1 MKGEIPF
8 SSPCV
13 VGHEITGEVVDHGT
27 HTPIEIVNRYIDET
41 RLHMLHIGLLLLRL
55 TTLLLPHIEIC

>member
-27 HTPIEIVNRYIDET
+27 HTPAEIISRYVY
-41 RLHMLHIGLLLLRL
+41 MK
-55 TTLLLPHIEIC
+55 PHFICFTKICYWLG